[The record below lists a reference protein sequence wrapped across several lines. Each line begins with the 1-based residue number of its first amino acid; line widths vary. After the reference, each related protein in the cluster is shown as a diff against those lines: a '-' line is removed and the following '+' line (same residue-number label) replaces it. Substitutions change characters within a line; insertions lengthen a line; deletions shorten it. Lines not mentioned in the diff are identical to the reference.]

1 MLTTL
6 SGRQTP
12 PRTCAPLCPP
22 DRTKLLDAI
31 RAAFL
36 THHIIFFNGHRY
48 TYLKPNARLP
58 HYRIVSKQSPDGVY
72 VELTTLS
79 RWQWLSSLEDF
90 FTFIAPQVDAL
101 SDFDKICLWF
111 TVRQAQET
119 TLKRPLL
126 HAINTHLDSR
136 ATPTLPRDSRLKTN
150 LDSLTCTP
158 IR

>member
-1 MLTTL
+1 MLTTI

-90 FTFIAPQVDAL
+90 FTFIAPQIDAL

-111 TVRQAQET
+111 TVRQAQAA
-119 TLKRPLL
+119 TLKKPLL
-126 HAINTHLDSR
+126 HALDGR
-136 ATPTLPRDSRLKTN
+136 ATSPTTPVTLRHSTCTTDRPTL
-150 LDSLTCTP
+150 TP
-158 IR
+158 IS